1 MEIEVVGN
9 SSIPGSIPY
18 VNPLVLLDTEINI
31 VLFKSTFDKWPSLAN
46 MAALYQKMAVTVI
59 HKLVFLVCLHISLK
73 VRTMLTK
80 KRLRQ

>member
-18 VNPLVLLDTEINI
+18 VNPLVLWDTEINI

-46 MAALYQKMAVTVI
+46 MAALYRKDGCYSDT
-59 HKLVFLVCLHISLK
+59 
-73 VRTMLTK
+73 
-80 KRLRQ
+80 